1 MHWIPKHVLVVDD
14 EASILKLLSN
24 VLHRRGIKVDTAES
38 GRDGLTMIKDKSYDL
53 VITDLKMPGFTGRDF
68 LTEIRRI
75 KGAALPVIGMS
86 GTPWMLENTEFDAVL
101 VKPFSQA
108 ALFDTFDTIGAA
120 ILG

>member
-1 MHWIPKHVLVVDD
+1 MLVVDD